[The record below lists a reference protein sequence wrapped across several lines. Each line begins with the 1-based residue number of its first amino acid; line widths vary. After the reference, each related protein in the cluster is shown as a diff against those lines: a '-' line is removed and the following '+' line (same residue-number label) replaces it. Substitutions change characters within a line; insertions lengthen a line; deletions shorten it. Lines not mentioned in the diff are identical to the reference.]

1 LIYFLLAGDY
11 VKFGFPFAFA
21 MTVLAWGGVAYPE
34 AYTATGQTNNLLD
47 AVKWGT
53 DYILKA
59 HVAPNVLYGQVR
71 SLNAI
76 TYSKLIWLP
85 MLCMD
90 KKVITS

>member
-1 LIYFLLAGDY
+1 MLAGDY

-59 HVAPNVLYGQVR
+59 HVPPNVLYGQVR
-71 SLNAI
+71 ILKYFGIRSSQNCLKAWKV
-76 TYSKLIWLP
+76 TLI
-85 MLCMD
+85 
-90 KKVITS
+90 